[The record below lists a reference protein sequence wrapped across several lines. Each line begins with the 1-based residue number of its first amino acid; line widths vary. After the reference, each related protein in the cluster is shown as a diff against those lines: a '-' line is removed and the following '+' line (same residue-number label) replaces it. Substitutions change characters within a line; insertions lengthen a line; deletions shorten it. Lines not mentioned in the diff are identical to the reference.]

1 VQVHIP
7 SDGATQQ
14 AIEHHYDVGRD
25 FYRLW
30 LGPSMVYSSAL
41 WLGELD
47 DDLDAAQAAKLAWHA
62 STAGVDRSSRV
73 LDVGCGWGA
82 LLRYLSDEHQ
92 VCHATGLT
100 LSRDQADA
108 IEERQGIDVRLEDW
122 REHIPSAPYDA
133 IISIGAFEHFARQ
146 ELTREQRREVYRGFF
161 ERCASW
167 LVPGGRMSLQT
178 IAYEDFEPDRQ
189 SASAFF
195 TDEIFPES
203 SLPSLSDIV
212 VASEPTFRLVAFR
225 SDGAQ
230 YEQTLRLWQNRLEAD
245 RDRAMEL
252 VDRATYRRYLR
263 YLRVSRAMFDRRV
276 CTLYRLGLERRAR

>member
-1 VQVHIP
+1 MRIP

-47 DDLDAAQAAKLAWHA
+47 DDLEAAQATKLAWHA
-62 STAGVDRSSRV
+62 STAGVNRTSRV

-82 LLRYLSDEHQ
+82 MLRYLSDEHQ

-108 IEERQGIDVRLEDW
+108 VEARQGVDVRLKDW
-122 REHIPSAPYDA
+122 REHVPSAPYDA
-133 IISIGAFEHFARQ
+133 IISIGAFEHFARH

-212 VASEPTFRLVAFR
+212 VACEPTFRLVAFR

-230 YEQTLRLWQNRLEAD
+230 YSQTLRLWQNRLEAN

-276 CTLYRLGLERRAR
+276 CTLYRLGLERRAG